1 MDIASAAV
9 HHTLVAVDV
18 EKYSSA
24 DRTDFDRLAVREGMY
39 EVVSAAFR
47 ESDIPWERC
56 QVGDVGD
63 SLLVLLPSEVPK
75 ILVVDRL
82 PHRLT
87 AMLRRYNRIHSTSA
101 RIRLRMAVHAGEVH
115 HDRHGIAGESVI
127 HACRLLDAKEL
138 RAALAGTSEELALI
152 VSDTFYLGTVRHDPA
167 LSTESFRR
175 IAVSVKETEAY
186 AWLRAAGPHPG
197 GPVPAGPQPATAS
210 RPTPM
215 TLAELGLFVDLLTD
229 IPQLS
234 TQDGRDHM
242 LSLLPREMWTGVR
255 RQQTPRT
262 DLASIVAACA
272 RFPDGLRRLA
282 EAVAFVAGGTHS
294 ATALDQLVNGAD
306 IAHGIVGRPATM
318 APNWNRELPAAKP
331 PAMGDSPG

>member
-9 HHTLVAVDV
+9 HHTIVTVDV
-18 EKYSSA
+18 EKYSS
-24 DRTDFDRLAVREGMY
+24 DSRTDFDRLAVREGMY
-39 EVVSAAFR
+39 DVVSAAFR
-47 ESDIPWERC
+47 ESDISWDRC
-56 QVGDVGD
+56 QVADVGD
-63 SLLVLLPSEVPK
+63 SLLVLLPSDVPK
-75 ILVVDRL
+75 VLVVDRL

-87 AMLRRYNRIHSTSA
+87 AMLRRYNRTHSVTA

-138 RAALAGTSEELALI
+138 RAALADTSEELALI
-152 VSDTFYLGTVRHDPA
+152 VSDTFYLDTVRHDPA
-167 LSTESFRR
+167 LRPESFRR
-175 IAVSVKETEAY
+175 VAVSVKETEAY
-186 AWLRAAGPHPG
+186 AWLRAD
-197 GPVPAGPQPATAS
+197 PAGPVSVGTQPATAS

-215 TLAELGLFVDLLTD
+215 PLSKLGLFVDLLTD

-234 TQDGRDHM
+234 TQEGRDHM
-242 LSLLPREMWTGVR
+242 LSLLPREMWTGIR
-255 RQQTPRT
+255 RQQTPKT

-282 EAVAFVAGGTHS
+282 EAVVFVAGGTHS
-294 ATALDQLVNGAD
+294 ATALDQLVNGID
-306 IAHGIVGRPATM
+306 IAHGVVGHPATM
-318 APNWNRELPAAKP
+318 TPKWNRELPAVKP